1 MRCARAF
8 EWCTLPPKMERPR
21 HRNAFRPILYI
32 ASGHGAQAQTQ
43 LPVIWKD
50 WTPPKR
56 SDDRRGHICSLN
68 VRTKWPEFLAVDDM
82 AFSFIVCNCLPV
94 RVVTKK
100 WEKGW
105 IKRAVSFGSVHL
117 LYRIIEYSQLRCGMY
132 GFKFI
137 IRVWET
143 PVQWFVVPRKMIVF
157 SSRGKRWRILFFRL
171 SLRRDF
177 SLVRTIFTAALKPTD
192 LWLTVFPPGWQ
203 TLTGAVQALVIL
215 RRHD

>member
-94 RVVTKK
+94 RRSLHKK
-100 WEKGW
+100 WEKKVGL
-105 IKRAVSFGSVHL
+105 RGRLAFGSVHL
-117 LYRIIEYSQLRCGMY
+117 LYRIIEYSRLRCGIY
-132 GFKFI
+132 AFKFI
-137 IRVWET
+137 KRVWET
-143 PVQWFVVPRKMIVF
+143 LVVYGSPKNDCFIF
-157 SSRGKRWRILFFRL
+157 SWEKA
-171 SLRRDF
+171 F
-177 SLVRTIFTAALKPTD
+177 SAFLCGET
-192 LWLTVFPPGWQ
+192 FP
-203 TLTGAVQALVIL
+203 
-215 RRHD
+215 